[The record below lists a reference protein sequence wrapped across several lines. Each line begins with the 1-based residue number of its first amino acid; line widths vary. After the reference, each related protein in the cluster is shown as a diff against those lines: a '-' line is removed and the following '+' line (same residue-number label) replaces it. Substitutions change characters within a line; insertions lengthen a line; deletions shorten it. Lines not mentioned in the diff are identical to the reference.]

1 MVAFMINLNN
11 TTKRQHTMNRTN
23 FERIVSTKKSKDIT
37 EQTKGRKLNKTQRG
51 TSQKRD
57 WMTEE

>member
-1 MVAFMINLNN
+1 
-11 TTKRQHTMNRTN
+11 MNRTN

-57 WMTEE
+57 WMAEE

>member
-1 MVAFMINLNN
+1 MINLTITN
-11 TTKRQHTMNRTN
+11 QEAHTMNRTN

>member
-1 MVAFMINLNN
+1 
-11 TTKRQHTMNRTN
+11 MNRTN

-37 EQTKGRKLNKTQRG
+37 EQTKGRKLNKTKRG
-51 TSQKRD
+51 VSQKRD